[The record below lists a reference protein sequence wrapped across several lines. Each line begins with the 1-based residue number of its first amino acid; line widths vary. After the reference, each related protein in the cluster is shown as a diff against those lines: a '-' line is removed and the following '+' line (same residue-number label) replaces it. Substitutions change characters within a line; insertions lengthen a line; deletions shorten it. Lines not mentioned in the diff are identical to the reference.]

1 MPAMSLI
8 PRKAQLCLRFLS
20 VLLLSA
26 LCFAQPTLTLSVK
39 SWPPTTNLNVSGSG
53 FPAFA
58 LIDIHFDTTDLALV
72 NANGSGGFSKIHI
85 LVPAAALPGK
95 HWVSAEERSTETG
108 AQMPFTVYTNWAQF
122 HFAPNHSGLNPY
134 ENVLSAT
141 TAGNLGLR
149 WSYTP
154 GGAVESSPAVAQ
166 TARHG
171 YTRRETVLH
180 SFVNVPKGADPYAG
194 VIRDSA
200 GNLYST
206 TSCGAAVYSYTG
218 KVV

>member
-26 LCFAQPTLTLSVK
+26 LCFAQPTVTLSVK
-39 SWPPTTNLNVSGSG
+39 SGPPTTNLNVSGSG

-166 TARHG
+166 TAV
-171 YTRRETVLH
+171 ETVLH
-180 SFVNVPKGADPYAG
+180 SFVNAPKGADPYAG

>member
-1 MPAMSLI
+1 
-8 PRKAQLCLRFLS
+8 
-20 VLLLSA
+20 
-26 LCFAQPTLTLSVK
+26 LCFAQPTATLSVK
-39 SWPPTTNLNVSGSG
+39 SGPPTTNNNVSGRG

-58 LIDIHFDTTDLALV
+58 LIDIYFDTTDLALV
-72 NANGSGGFSKIHI
+72 NANGSGSFSKIHI
-85 LVPAAALPGK
+85 LVPASALPGK
-95 HWVSAEERSTETG
+95 HRVSAEERSTETG

-149 WSYTP
+149 WSYTT

-166 TARHG
+166 TAG
-171 YTRRETVLH
+171 ETVLH
-180 SFVNVPKGADPYAG
+180 SFVNAPKGADPYAG

-200 GNLYST
+200 GNLYRT